1 MLRICLITNRI
12 IVIKKCIYSAVPGK
26 ALYSNSFSYDSTI
39 HPSIHL
45 FCRVKISL
53 HINMTEAMWYGF
65 STQSGTVNFLD
76 FELNWHAFL
85 KFKYIPWTITTTYIF
100 T

>member
-1 MLRICLITNRI
+1 
-12 IVIKKCIYSAVPGK
+12 
-26 ALYSNSFSYDSTI
+26 
-39 HPSIHL
+39 
-45 FCRVKISL
+45 
-53 HINMTEAMWYGF
+53 MTEAMWYGF